1 MPIFEFDGKKYDV
14 EDRYMNDFSKAF
26 PDATSV
32 FERENKRYRVKASDY
47 GSFMKY
53 YQDPIMIAFPVK
65 RERKGV
71 TVI

>member
-53 YQDPIMIAFPVK
+53 YQDPINESDS
-65 RERKGV
+65 RE
-71 TVI
+71 